1 MKAMLFAA
9 GLGTRLRPLTDDR
22 PKALA
27 EVGGMPLLE
36 IAIRRLMYFG
46 CRDIMVNIHHFG
58 QQILDFL
65 EANGNFGANITIS
78 DERDL
83 LLDTGGGLK
92 KAAWFFRDAPFLVH
106 NTDILSNI
114 NLQAFYEAHLRAGAL
129 ATLAVRQ
136 RQSSRYLLFDDG
148 GQLSGWRNAR
158 SGEERICRQAARQH
172 PLAFSGIYVLSPAIF
187 SYMPD
192 EEVFSIID
200 VFLRAGQTEPI
211 LAYRHDDS
219 LWLDVGRPQ
228 TLEQAEALIGYI
240 PLSM

>member
-9 GLGTRLRPLTDDR
+9 GLGARLRPLTADR
-22 PKALA
+22 PKALV
-27 EVGGMPLLE
+27 EVCGMPLLE

-65 EANGNFGANITIS
+65 EANGNFGANITSS

-92 KAAWFFRDAPFLVH
+92 KAAWFFQDAPFLVH

-129 ATLAVRQ
+129 ASLAVRQ

-148 GQLSGWRNAR
+148 GRLSGWRNTN
-158 SGEERICRQAARQH
+158 SGEERICREGGGHH
-172 PLAFSGIYVLSPAIF
+172 PLAFSGICVLSPAIF
-187 SYMPD
+187 SFMPD

-200 VFLRAGQTEPI
+200 VFLRAGQTETI

-228 TLEQAEALIGYI
+228 ALEQAEALIGQI
-240 PLSM
+240 ALSM